1 MIICRYQRLGSK
13 ENQPFVMTGEQEFR
27 TSSESEAD
35 KVIARWN
42 ILGKFASEVNVIW
55 KYVVTLY
62 RIPTMNDFNNTDIRY
77 LRECDC

>member
-13 ENQPFVMTGEQEFR
+13 ENQPFVSTGEQEFR
-27 TSSESEAD
+27 ASCESEAD
-35 KVIARWN
+35 KVIVRWN
-42 ILGKFASEVNVIW
+42 IRGRFASEVNVIW